1 MVTSTKPKHGRRGD
15 DTTFVDRGCF
25 VSARCV
31 DCPLRLCILEAPA
44 AELADFRSAWRTIAQ
59 YAAPVDG
66 TIA

>member
-25 VSARCV
+25 VAARCTE
-31 DCPLRLCILEAPA
+31 CPLTTCILEAPA
-44 AELADFRSAWRTIAQ
+44 SELVAFRSAWRTIAR
-59 YAAPVDG
+59 YVAAPDG